1 VFGLETALQNQLT
14 FLPGPLDGIG
24 IYLNYTFTDSSASFP
39 SHAGDST
46 LPGQS
51 RHVGNVA
58 ASYEKGGFMG
68 RMAIN
73 FHGSYVDQVG
83 ATNLLDRF
91 YDTHTQMDLSF
102 SQRVTRNLR
111 GYLDVINLND
121 SLLRY
126 FQGVS
131 DRPLQ
136 EEHYH
141 WWLEFGAKFTF

>member
-1 VFGLETALQNQLT
+1 M
-14 FLPGPLDGIG
+14 
-24 IYLNYTFTDSSASFP
+24 NYTFTDSSATFP
-39 SHAGDST
+39 NHAGDTT

-58 ASYEKGGFMG
+58 ASYEKRGFSG
-68 RMAIN
+68 RLSVN

-91 YDTHTQMDLSF
+91 YDTHKQMDLSF

-111 GYLDVINLND
+111 GLLDMVNLND
-121 SLLRY
+121 ALLRY
-126 FQGVS
+126 YQGVK

-141 WWLEFGAKFTF
+141 WWLDFGAKFEF